1 MPFSDA
7 AQCNATA
14 KSTGNPCR
22 NPAVNGSTKCRLH
35 GGKTPR
41 GANSP
46 NFKHGGR
53 SKYIPQRIMGIYE
66 ELADDTEYTDLRAN
80 MRLREMFIREKLAL
94 LDDAPD
100 SAKVWSDINKLWLKM
115 QRAFKGDDYG
125 TLSALFTEGQQL
137 LDERLVY
144 FETQKE
150 IRADLTEQRKDSQAI
165 AAIEYK
171 GENAVTM
178 TEVLTFVGAVL
189 NLVTA
194 HVNDNQ
200 AKNAIFNGIDKL
212 VSVETRDTNAVKRLT
227 Y

>member
-1 MPFSDA
+1 MFNENTLI
-7 AQCNATA
+7 CNATA
-14 KSTGNPCR
+14 KSTGEQCK
-22 NPAVNGSTKCRLH
+22 NPAVSGSIKCRLH

-53 SKYIPQRIMGIYE
+53 SKYIPQRILGIYE
-66 ELADDTEYTDLRAN
+66 ELEGDTEYTDLRSN
-80 MRLREMFIREKLAL
+80 MRLREMFIREKLAML
-94 LDDAPD
+94 EDAPD
-100 SAKVWSDINKLWLKM
+100 SAELWKQFRKTLDDFKKAWANENLGMANEALSKLDIII
-115 QRAFKGDDYG
+115 
-125 TLSALFTEGQQL
+125 
-137 LDERLVY
+137 DERMVY

-150 IRADLTEQRKDSQAI
+150 IRADLAEQRKDSTAI

-194 HVNDNQ
+194 HVNDKQ
-200 AKNAIFNGIDKL
+200 AQSAIFNGIDKL
-212 VSVETRDTNAVKRLT
+212 VSVETRDSNAIKRLT
-227 Y
+227 D